1 MPFIRGGS
9 MSSGTKQDIG
19 EALLWGLPTALI
31 RHALDAADGS
41 EVTSGKIFSER
52 SSSALALN
60 VFGPFF
66 EPAHAVRLPPLPG
79 TEGAGWPARSVQPEA
94 KLPFP
99 WARGKRPNV
108 DVLIETEHAL
118 IAIEAKR
125 REPFDSKS
133 SRIWQQAYLDHDWG
147 EGMQRYCAVRDGAL
161 GPCRHLEAGQLV
173 RHAYGLATATASGGT
188 EAGKRAVLFYLH
200 ARPHDVSDAVLNAHL
215 AEIERFAALVAGDD
229 VQFLHATY
237 DSLLTSWAGIGDRH
251 LNAHVAALRA
261 FFPGTI

>member
-1 MPFIRGGS
+1 M
-9 MSSGTKQDIG
+9 TNEAKKDIG

-31 RHALDAADGS
+31 RQALDPADGN
-41 EVTSGKIFSER
+41 EVTRGKIFSER

-66 EPAHAVRLPPLPG
+66 ELANAARLPPLPG
-79 TEGAGWPARSVQPEA
+79 MENAGWPAHSVRPEA

-99 WARGKRPNV
+99 WTRGKRPNV
-108 DVLIETEHAL
+108 DVLIESED
-118 IAIEAKR
+118 ICIGVEAKR

-133 SRIWQQAYLDHDWG
+133 PRTWQQAYFDHDWG
-147 EGMQRYCAVRDGAL
+147 PGMQRYCAVRDGAL
-161 GPCRHLEAGQLV
+161 GPCRHLEPGQLV
-173 RHAYGLATATASGGT
+173 RHAYGLATATAGGGAA
-188 EAGKRAVLFYLH
+188 AGKRAVLFYLH
-200 ARPHDVSDAVLNAHL
+200 ARPHDVSDAVLDAHL

-237 DSLLTSWAGIGDRH
+237 DSLLTSWAGIDRH
-251 LNAHVAALRA
+251 LAAHVAALRA